1 MRVLIACEESQTV
14 CRAFRA
20 RGHEAYSA
28 DLQPCSGGHPE
39 WHIQGD
45 ATALLDDGW
54 DLLIAHPPCT
64 YLSNAG
70 ARWLFPGGILNEKRY
85 QDGLMGRE
93 LFMKFL
99 NCSIPRRCIENP
111 IPSSIF
117 MLPPHS
123 QIVQPFHHGDPFRKA
138 TLLWL
143 FGLEPLMP
151 TNNLRTGEPMG
162 LNKNGNG
169 WGSSGGKE
177 RQKNRS
183 KTFPGIAEAM
193 AAQWGDGEYP
203 EFRLE
208 NPYP

>member
-1 MRVLIACEESQTV
+1 MRVLVACEESQTV
-14 CRAFRA
+14 CKAFRA
-20 RGHEAYSA
+20 RGHEAFSS

-45 ATALLDDGW
+45 ATALLDDPTWG
-54 DLLIAHPPCT
+54 LLIAHPPCT

-70 ARWLFPGGILNEKRY
+70 ARWLFANGELNEDRY
-85 QDGLMGRE
+85 QKGLEGRV

-99 NCSIPRRCIENP
+99 TCGIKRKCIENP
-111 IPSSIF
+111 VPSSIF
-117 MLPPHS
+117 CLPPHS
-123 QIVQPFHHGDPFRKA
+123 QMIQPFWWGDPYMKT

-143 FGLEPLMP
+143 DGLRPLVA
-151 TNNLRTGEPMG
+151 TNNLGTGEPMG
-162 LNKNGNG
+162 LNASGNG

-193 AAQWGDGEYP
+193 AEQWGTDYFPP
-203 EFRLE
+203 ELE
-208 NPYP
+208 LRG